1 MKMYIIVI
9 ETIYLNPP
17 DFHPDSPL
25 ISIHIDWDHLPLHP
39 KVNDQLITV
48 NSVR

>member
-1 MKMYIIVI
+1 MVI

-17 DFHPDSPL
+17 DFQPDSPL
-25 ISIHIDWDHLPLHP
+25 ISINIDRDYLPVNP
-39 KVNDQLITV
+39 KVNYQLISV